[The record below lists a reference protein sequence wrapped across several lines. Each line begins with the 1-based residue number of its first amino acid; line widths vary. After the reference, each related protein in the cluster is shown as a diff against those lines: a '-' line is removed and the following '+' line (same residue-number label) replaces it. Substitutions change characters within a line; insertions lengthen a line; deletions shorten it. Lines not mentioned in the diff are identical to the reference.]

1 MTQNPD
7 PIDEFNRQWLA
18 KYHGQILAKARQF
31 CGWWDPED
39 LLADTYLIA
48 REKIKRYDAS
58 KWNLGMCINRA
69 CHHGFIDAIRLP
81 KYLGQFRNSVRKR
94 VYSESDIIQD
104 EQDETPVGVAHTGA
118 DFIEEIITREVIDK
132 LRAKVLKLQVW
143 PKLHLSL
150 LGFLAE
156 AEGRKVPGLPD
167 PASRRKVWAYRTY
180 ARRLL
185 YIFLE
190 EIDGMK
196 NAPALH
202 RHRIPSQ
209 TDYRSRQFAILF
221 SEGVTPTEIAH
232 RWGCEPHTVIT
243 TLCKMG
249 FTISKPRKSR
259 KPRKPRTTKK
269 KEK

>member
-1 MTQNPD
+1 MNPETLD

-18 KYHGQILAKARQF
+18 KYHGQILARARQ
-31 CGWWDPED
+31 CRGWWDPED
-39 LLADTYLIA
+39 LLADTYLMA
-48 REKIKRYDAS
+48 RERMKRFDAS
-58 KWNLGMCINRA
+58 KGRLGMYINRA
-69 CHHGFIDAIRLP
+69 CYQGFIDVIRLP
-81 KYLGQFRNSVRKR
+81 KYRGHFRSTVRKR
-94 VYSESDIIQD
+94 VYRESDIRQD
-104 EQDETPVGVAHTGA
+104 EQDDTPVGVAHTGA
-118 DFIEEIITREVIDK
+118 DFIDEIITIEILDK
-132 LRAKVLKLQVW
+132 LRAKVLKLKVW
-143 PKLHLSL
+143 PKLHQAI

-167 PASRRKVWAYRTY
+167 PASQRKFWSYRTY

-202 RHRIPSQ
+202 RHRIPSL

-249 FTISKPRKSR
+249 FTIA

>member
-1 MTQNPD
+1 M
-7 PIDEFNRQWLA
+7 
-18 KYHGQILAKARQF
+18 
-31 CGWWDPED
+31 
-39 LLADTYLIA
+39 
-48 REKIKRYDAS
+48 
-58 KWNLGMCINRA
+58 
-69 CHHGFIDAIRLP
+69 
-81 KYLGQFRNSVRKR
+81 
-94 VYSESDIIQD
+94 
-104 EQDETPVGVAHTGA
+104 AHTGA
-118 DFIEEIITREVIDK
+118 DFIEEVMTREILDK
-132 LRAKVLKLQVW
+132 LRAKVTKLKVW
-143 PKLHLSL
+143 PKLHQSL

-167 PASRRKVWAYRTY
+167 PASRQTVLFYRTF

-196 NAPALH
+196 NATALH

-249 FTISKPRKSR
+249 FTISKPRKPR
-259 KPRKPRTTKK
+259 KPRKLRTTKK

>member
-18 KYHGQILAKARQF
+18 KYHGQILAKARKC

-39 LLADTYLIA
+39 LLADTYLA
-48 REKIKRYDAS
+48 AFENMKRFDAS
-58 KWNLGMCINRA
+58 KGSIEMFINQA
-69 CHHGFIDAIRLP
+69 CYNGFINAIRLP
-81 KYLGQFRNSVRKR
+81 KYCGHFRHLVRKR
-94 VYSESDIIQD
+94 VYRESDIIQD
-104 EQDETPVGVAHTGA
+104 EQDSPVGVAHTGA
-118 DFIEEIITREVIDK
+118 DFIDEVMTREVLDK
-132 LRAKVLKLQVW
+132 LRAKVLNLKVW
-143 PKLHLSL
+143 PKLHQSL

-156 AEGRKVPGLPD
+156 AEGREVPGLPYMKSQRTFY
-167 PASRRKVWAYRTY
+167 PYRTY

-202 RHRIPSQ
+202 RHRIPSL

-232 RWGCEPHTVIT
+232 RWGCDPHTVLT
-243 TLCKMG
+243 TLWKMG
-249 FTISKPRKSR
+249 FTTSKPR
-259 KPRKPRTTKK
+259 KPRKPRTTKGGQK
-269 KEK
+269 K